1 VEYCAL
7 EVEEMGRR
15 RVAGLSALRQAME
28 RERGA
33 SEFYVQAAKLVKEP
47 NGKRAFNWLAR
58 QESGHLARLQGQ
70 LDSLLE
76 SGIWVGT
83 EDTAS
88 SIHVG
93 ELPAS
98 PEARGPLHV
107 NATEV
112 DALRLAMIS
121 EREAI
126 AFYETADESTPDL
139 SGKLVYR
146 WLANDE
152 RGHLALLERQ
162 LEWLSR
168 SGRYFSLAQFRDADA
183 WDGTE
188 S

>member
-1 VEYCAL
+1 
-7 EVEEMGRR
+7 MGRR
-15 RVAGLSALRQAME
+15 RVGGLSALRQAIE

-33 SEFYVQAAKLVKEP
+33 SEFYRHAAQLVKEP
-47 NGKRAFNWLAR
+47 NGRRTFNWLAR

-70 LDSLLE
+70 LHSLVE
-76 SGIWVGT
+76 SGIWVRT
-83 EDTAS
+83 EDTAA
-88 SIHVG
+88 SIRVG

-98 PEARGPLHV
+98 PEARGPTHV

-126 AFYETADESTPDL
+126 AFYEAADESTPDL
-139 SGKLVYR
+139 HGKMVYR
-146 WLANDE
+146 WLVSDE
-152 RGHLALLERQ
+152 RGHLTLLERE

-168 SGRYFSLAQFRDADA
+168 SGRYFSLPRFSEPGASN
-183 WDGTE
+183 GSE